1 LADVEGVAAP
11 ISIDAASA
19 KVDGGHF
26 QVRVL
31 EGAIDDVPFRGDYRY
46 EPSLARPHR
55 FRLQIPELSAG
66 QLEQL
71 MAPVFERRRGFL
83 ARTLRLSGGSVPA
96 WLARRRAGGSLEI
109 GSFAVL
115 GAQVENVR
123 AQVLWDGAG
132 IELSEIEGSWNGSSL
147 WLAGNISL
155 STARPEYHFQWRLA
169 NHAWNGGRI
178 DVDGVLRTSGSGA
191 ELLDMMQSEGTFTG
205 RSITLQNESVRAL
218 SGCYDLTLDRGVP
231 HLKLSGVQAT
241 LGQEYFSGDGGTQA
255 DGRIQMELAGARTL
269 LRLTGSAWPF
279 ELDGLA
285 QTR

>member
-1 LADVEGVAAP
+1 
-11 ISIDAASA
+11 
-19 KVDGGHF
+19 
-26 QVRVL
+26 
-31 EGAIDDVPFRGDYRY
+31 
-46 EPSLARPHR
+46 
-55 FRLQIPELSAG
+55 
-66 QLEQL
+66 
-71 MAPVFERRRGFL
+71 
-83 ARTLRLSGGSVPA
+83 
-96 WLARRRAGGSLEI
+96 
-109 GSFAVL
+109 
-115 GAQVENVR
+115 
-123 AQVLWDGAG
+123 
-132 IELSEIEGSWNGSSL
+132 
-147 WLAGNISL
+147 
-155 STARPEYHFQWRLA
+155 LA